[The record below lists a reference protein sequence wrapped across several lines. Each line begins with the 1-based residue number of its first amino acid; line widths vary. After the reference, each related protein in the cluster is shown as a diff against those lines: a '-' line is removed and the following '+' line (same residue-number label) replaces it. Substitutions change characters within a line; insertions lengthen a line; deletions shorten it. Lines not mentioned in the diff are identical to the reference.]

1 MRKIS
6 KTITAL
12 LLLSPFAANA
22 DVISLVG
29 DIDCFNTGG
38 ACVEDGVTWLPG
50 GWSFTPEAD
59 DPAPFDHIQNGGS
72 PTWDHVFAPGA
83 YTSASLVF
91 RTAGI
96 ADIQGPYSVFA
107 DDVLIGELPYDGF
120 GHILV
125 ETFSFDLD
133 VSLLLDGMLT
143 VQIAD
148 IYSGDTWSIDY
159 SLIDAVSGV
168 SVPEPGTL
176 ALLGIG
182 LIGMGMARRGR
193 KAKA

>member
-6 KTITAL
+6 TITAAL

-38 ACVEDGVTWLPG
+38 ACVEDGTTWLPG

-59 DPAPFDHIQNGGS
+59 DPYPTDFIQNGGS
-72 PTWDHVFAPGA
+72 PTWDHIFAPGA
-83 YTSASLVF
+83 YTSATLTF

-96 ADIQGPYSVFA
+96 ADIDGPYSVYA
-107 DDVLIGELPYDGF
+107 DDMLIGELPYDGF

-125 ETFSFDLD
+125 ETFSFDID

-148 IYSGDTWSIDY
+148 IFSGDTWAIDY
-159 SLIDAVSGV
+159 SLIDAVGRV
-168 SVPEPGTL
+168 PVPEPGTL

-182 LIGMGMARRGR
+182 LLGMGISRRKR
-193 KAKA
+193 KA